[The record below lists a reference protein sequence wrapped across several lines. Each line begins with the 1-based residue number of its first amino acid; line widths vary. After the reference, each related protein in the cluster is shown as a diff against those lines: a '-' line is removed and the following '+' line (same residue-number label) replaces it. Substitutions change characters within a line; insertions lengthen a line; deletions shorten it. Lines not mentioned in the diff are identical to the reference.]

1 MSEDIRCFRVTK
13 STNTHADVLIAVGL
27 AELLQDLFDEP
38 IVVEDEGASFRIT
51 LPEALPSTLKRLP
64 HSPRYPWILGRSGAQ
79 VPHGL
84 QAINMSFEFERV
96 KRWSEN
102 RRKLRGQRQVDSAL
116 LQSVQEDA
124 PLPRWWLLPPLAP
137 TKLKSGQTWNR
148 VAASIA
154 AAPADTFRSD
164 VLKSLQ
170 GMVSGSRFKVK
181 WPASSNGLFCPA
193 QIKGF
198 NELKPQGTSRGSM
211 PVNAFDEWLRYHG
224 YWSCAGVTSDGD
236 NIRVYVPIPTRL
248 TPRAL
253 DRLALELE
261 KQPLPG
267 CGPKSDAL
275 AVVALARLLIERS
288 EEYHAPDIEPF
299 PGLNLRSGE
308 SPANLISGLYVTHYA
323 KTSRQAYGVRSMTV
337 LAFPGWFSITGKED
351 ASVWLDVLHE
361 HQRVV
366 MALQEDRSDEIG
378 LVLAYRRFLERRGST
393 ATWTLIE
400 FMEHYGPLVMRAN
413 GSKVNGRLRWMPR
426 FTDEY
431 LRRILMGADSHLLEI
446 MNDPGFEAVARAVRQ
461 ATVSAQNKRARYKAK
476 QGKEDTWRE
485 IRYELLHDLHRT
497 RKVPGTAFVEC
508 VTEFISRYNYENA
521 RRRETE
527 KNPKAAPA
535 NVSDDE
541 LKSFIGLISR
551 HGAAVV
557 GALLAAYGTCKEKWE
572 PEEDESAASSVGP
585 AA

>member
-1 MSEDIRCFRVTK
+1 MSEEIRCFRVIK

-27 AELLQDLFDEP
+27 AGLLQDLFDEP
-38 IVVEDEGASFRIT
+38 ILVEDEEASFQVT
-51 LPEALPSTLKRLP
+51 LPEALPSTLNRLP

-84 QAINMSFEFERV
+84 PAINMSSEFERV

-102 RRKLRGQRQVDSAL
+102 RRKLRGQQQVDPAL
-116 LQSVQEDA
+116 LQAVQEDA
-124 PLPRWWLLPPLAP
+124 PLPRRWLLPPLAP
-137 TKLKSGQTWNR
+137 TKLKGGKTWNR
-148 VAASIA
+148 VAESIA
-154 AAPADTFRSD
+154 AASADVFRAD

-170 GMVSGSRFKVK
+170 DMISGSRSKVK
-181 WPASSNGLFCPA
+181 WAASSNGLFCPA

-198 NELKPQGTSRGSM
+198 NELKPQGTSRKSM
-211 PVNAFDEWLRYHG
+211 PVDAFEEWLRYHG
-224 YWSCAGVTSDGD
+224 YWSCAGVTSDSD

-275 AVVALARLLIERS
+275 AVIALARLLIERS
-288 EEYHAPDIEPF
+288 EGYHAPDIEPF
-299 PGLNLRSGE
+299 PGLKLRSGE
-308 SPANLISGLYVTHYA
+308 SPANLVSGLYVTHYA

-337 LAFPGWFSITGKED
+337 LALPGWFSINGKED
-351 ASVWLDVLHE
+351 ASVWLDVLRE
-361 HQRVV
+361 HRRVV
-366 MALQEDRSDEIG
+366 MGLQEDRSDEIG

-393 ATWTLIE
+393 AAWALVE
-400 FMEHYGPLVMRAN
+400 FMEHYGPVVMRAN
-413 GSKVNGRLRWMPR
+413 GSRVRGRIRWTPR

-461 ATVSAQNKRARYKAK
+461 ATVTSQNKRARR
-476 QGKEDTWRE
+476 QEVWRE
-485 IRYELLHDLHRT
+485 IRYELLHDIHRT
-497 RKVPGTAFVEC
+497 RKVPGDAFVEC
-508 VTEFISRYNYENA
+508 ITQFLSRYNYENA
-521 RRRETE
+521 RRREMT

-535 NVSDDE
+535 NVSDEE
-541 LKSFIGLISR
+541 LKSFVALISR

-572 PEEDESAASSVGP
+572 PEEDEPVASPVGP
-585 AA
+585 AT

>member
-1 MSEDIRCFRVTK
+1 MSEEIRCFRVNK
-13 STNTHADVLIAVGL
+13 NTNTHAEVLIAVGL
-27 AELLQDLFDEP
+27 AGLLQDLFDEP
-38 IVVEDEGASFRIT
+38 VLVEDEGASFRVT
-51 LPEALPSTLKRLP
+51 LPHALPSTLKRLP
-64 HSPRYPWILGRSGAQ
+64 HSPRYPWILGRSGQQ

-84 QAINMSFEFERV
+84 QAINMSSEFERV

-102 RRKLRGQRQVDSAL
+102 RRKLRGQRQVDPAL
-116 LQSVQEDA
+116 LQAMQEDA

-148 VAASIA
+148 VAESIA
-154 AAPADTFRSD
+154 STSADVFRAD

-170 GMVSGSRFKVK
+170 ALVSGSRPKVK

-198 NELKPQGTSRGSM
+198 NELKPKGTSRGSM
-211 PVNAFDEWLRYHG
+211 PVNAFEEWLRYYG
-224 YWSCAGVTSDGD
+224 YWSCAGVTSDSD

-275 AVVALARLLIERS
+275 AVIALARLLIERS
-288 EEYHAPDIEPF
+288 EEYHAPDIESF
-299 PGLNLRSGE
+299 PGLNLRTGE
-308 SPANLISGLYVTHYA
+308 SPANLVSGLYVTHYA

-337 LAFPGWFSITGKED
+337 LALPGWFSISRKED
-351 ASVWLDVLHE
+351 ASVWLDVLRE
-361 HQRVV
+361 HQRVI
-366 MALQEDRSDEIG
+366 MGIQEDHSDEIG
-378 LVLAYRRFLERRGST
+378 LVLAYRRFLERRGNV
-393 ATWTLIE
+393 AAWALIE
-400 FMEHYGPLVMRAN
+400 FMEHYGPFVMRVN
-413 GSKVNGRLRWMPR
+413 GSRVGGRVRWTPR
-426 FTDEY
+426 FTDEH

-446 MNDPGFEAVARAVRQ
+446 INDPGFEAVARAVRQ
-461 ATVSAQNKRARYKAK
+461 STVTSQNKRAR
-476 QGKEDTWRE
+476 QQEVWRE
-485 IRYELLHDLHRT
+485 IRYNLLHDLHRT
-497 RKVPGTAFVEC
+497 RKVPGDAFVEC
-508 VTEFISRYNYENA
+508 ITQFISTYNYENA
-521 RRRETE
+521 RRREVT

-535 NVSDDE
+535 NVSDEE
-541 LKSFIGLISR
+541 LKSFIALISR

-572 PEEDESAASSVGP
+572 PEEDESAASPVGP
-585 AA
+585 TT